1 MKKGAPLAY
10 MPSEGIGTISATA
23 VFRNAPHPN
32 SAWLFYRWVLT
43 DEGQKAFAIE
53 GRMPANPKIE
63 PTEKTGLETVYTLGE
78 RDSGDFP
85 RYEKLWKEIF
95 KLR

>member
-1 MKKGAPLAY
+1 MT
-10 MPSEGIGTISATA
+10 SEGIGTISATA
-23 VFRNAPHPN
+23 VFKNAPRPN

-63 PTEKTGLETVYTLGE
+63 PEEKTGLETVYTLGE
-78 RDSGDFP
+78 IDSRDFAK
-85 RYEKLWKEIF
+85 YEKLWKEIF